1 MEGKVLLVLS
11 VSVLV
16 VVLSKLKS
24 LLLAAKPRHNLPPG
38 PWTLPVIGSLHH
50 LLSSPLLFR
59 VLRGLAKKHGPL
71 MTLRL
76 GEVPALVA
84 SSMEAAQAILKV
96 HDTSFADRYTPATS
110 AIMTYG
116 GIDLILSPYG
126 ERWRHLRKIV
136 VQEMLTATRVQ
147 SFKHIRQEEVSRFLQ
162 GMAAPAA
169 ACTAVNFSTAVSKL
183 INDAFLR
190 ECVGSRCKYQDEFLD
205 AVHTASLLASGV
217 TIADLYPSSRIM
229 QMLGTAPRK
238 GLACRQRIDR
248 ILRQIIQEAKEAM
261 ECDDKTVDD
270 SFISLL
276 LRLQKEGSMPIP
288 LTNETI
294 IALMFVSFLT
304 LSPPSPLL
312 IQPES
317 NQARKLMNIPV
328 CAQMFLLGHVS
339 CGQRDLLDHAEL
351 GPDRTNPVASCDGQG
366 TG

>member
-1 MEGKVLLVLS
+1 MEDKLLLAVAAA
-11 VSVLV
+11 VVLV
-16 VVLSKLKS
+16 VLSWRLIIRPS
-24 LLLAAKPRHNLPPG
+24 LAAKPKLNLPPG
-38 PWTLPVIGSLHH
+38 PRMLPVIGSLHH

-59 VLRGLAKKHGPL
+59 VLSGLAKKHGPL

-96 HDTSFADRYTPATS
+96 HDTNFADRFTPATF
-110 AIMTYG
+110 ATVAYG
-116 GIDLILSPYG
+116 GTNLILSPYG

-147 SFKHIRQEEVSRFLQ
+147 SFKHIRQEEVGRFLQ

-169 ACTAVNFSTAVSKL
+169 AGTAVNFSTAVSKL

-238 GLACRQRIDR
+238 ALAVRRRVDR
-248 ILRQIIQEAKEAM
+248 IVKQIIQEAKEAM

-288 LTNETI
+288 LTDETI
-294 IALMFVSFLT
+294 TALMFVSFLIT
-304 LSPPSPLL
+304 LWPPSPH
-312 IQPES
+312 P
-317 NQARKLMNIPV
+317 AGTVRKM
-328 CAQMFLLGHVS
+328 
-339 CGQRDLLDHAEL
+339 
-351 GPDRTNPVASCDGQG
+351 ASLSHCFVILVIE
-366 TG
+366 